1 MALSSASL
9 QATLTRLRQLNRLEV
24 QSGWHRAPESWHGS
38 SPWAEEAA
46 NWPRSPLNQRHHI
59 TWEGGGKSLWLYQ
72 CFTWPESLQGYPLE
86 GLSARLALRWWADQA
101 DLYCNRVRVHQGD
114 LFDCWTRLLISDRI
128 KPGETV
134 EIALHLISPGHDQG
148 ALVKSQIQ
156 FEATETDP
164 PEPAFVADELAVLAT
179 YLQTFQPDQTPRLEQ
194 ALATIAWEHL
204 GDRPSFDQSLA
215 QVRQSLQDFSP
226 WLKQRTIHCLGH
238 AHLDL
243 AWLWPV
249 AETWTVAVKTFESV
263 LALQQ
268 EFPELTFSHSSPALL
283 AWLEEHQP
291 EVFKAL
297 QQQVQAGRWAIDAG
311 LWVEPDLNLPGGEA
325 LARQV
330 LYGQRYCLEK
340 FGAPSAIAWLPDS
353 FGFSWQLPQIL
364 HQGEFAS
371 SPPRN
376 SAGTIPIPFP
386 TTCLPGRDG
395 MAPP

>member
-1 MALSSASL
+1 LTAGLAYSSA
-9 QATLTRLRQLNRLEV
+9 
-24 QSGWHRAPESWHGS
+24 
-38 SPWAEEAA
+38 
-46 NWPRSPLNQRHHI
+46 I
-59 TWEGGGKSLWLYQ
+59 
-72 CFTWPESLQGYPLE
+72 
-86 GLSARLALRWWADQA
+86 
-101 DLYCNRVRVHQGD
+101 
-114 LFDCWTRLLISDRI
+114 RI

-330 LYGQRYCLEK
+330 LYGQRYCLRK
-340 FGAPSAIAWLPDS
+340 VWCP
-353 FGFSWQLPQIL
+353 
-364 HQGEFAS
+364 
-371 SPPRN
+371 
-376 SAGTIPIPFP
+376 
-386 TTCLPGRDG
+386 
-395 MAPP
+395 